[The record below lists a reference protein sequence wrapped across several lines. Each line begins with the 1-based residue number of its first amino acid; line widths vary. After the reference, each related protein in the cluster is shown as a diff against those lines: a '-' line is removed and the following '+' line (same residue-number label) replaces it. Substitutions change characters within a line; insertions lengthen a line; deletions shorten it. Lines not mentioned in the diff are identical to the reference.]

1 MTKHNKPT
9 PTAEDILDALA
20 TLRTAMNLGAFTA
33 AVIALDGVDAR
44 AAAVDDLANTL
55 AALAEAVEAD
65 IDAQADS
72 HLRAMEYGD
81 ALHLRA
87 LAASVAEY
95 HNGVELSHERSWEF
109 IQAIQDQDE
118 PTDAE
123 AYGAA
128 LEFLGL
134 SD

>member
-1 MTKHNKPT
+1 MTQHNKPT
-9 PTAEDILDALA
+9 PTAKDILAALK
-20 TLRTAMNLGAFTA
+20 TLRAADEAGTLAA
-33 AVIALDGVDAR
+33 AVVALDGVDAR

-55 AALAEAVEAD
+55 AALAVAVEAD

-95 HNGVELSHERSWEF
+95 HNGVEASHERSFEF
-109 IQAIQDQDE
+109 IQAIEAEDE